1 VIEAVGTQESM
12 MQAIRS
18 TRAGGHVGYVGVSH
32 DVQLPGSEL
41 FFSGVHL
48 HGGPAPVRQYLP
60 QLIQLIWDRV
70 IDPGKVFDLTLP
82 LDEAAEAYKAMDE
95 RRAIKVLLQP

>member
-1 VIEAVGTQESM
+1 
-12 MQAIRS
+12 MQAIRA
-18 TRAGGHVGYVGVSH
+18 TRPGGHVGYVGVSH
-32 DVQLPGSEL
+32 DVQLPGDEL

-60 QLIQLIWDRV
+60 ELIDLIWRRK
-70 IDPGKVFDLTLP
+70 INPGKVFDLTLP
-82 LDEAAEAYKAMDE
+82 LDRAADGYRAMDQ

>member
-1 VIEAVGTQESM
+1 MI
-12 MQAIRS
+12 QALRA

-32 DVQLPGSEL
+32 EVELPGLEL

-48 HGGPAPVRQYLP
+48 HGGPAPVRRFLP
-60 QLIQLIWDRV
+60 ELIDLIMSGA

-82 LDEAAEAYKAMDE
+82 LEQAAEGYRAMDE

>member
-1 VIEAVGTQESM
+1 
-12 MQAIRS
+12 MQAIRA

-32 DVQLPGSEL
+32 DVSLDGLEL

-48 HGGPAPVRQYLP
+48 HGGPAPVRRFLP
-60 QLIQLIWDRV
+60 QLIQLIWDRK

-82 LDEAAEAYKAMDE
+82 LEQAADGYKAMDE
-95 RRAIKVLLQP
+95 RRATKVLLTV